1 MKYHAYELAHAMVSP
16 WRAISQ
22 GLRYQLDF
30 PLNPFSRLPMAR
42 SMSAACAVFE
52 RITNRYGKPAW
63 EIDAT
68 EINGEEVPVQI
79 KTVKHKSF
87 CNLIHFERERG
98 RWAPKE
104 PKVLLVA
111 PMSGH
116 YATLLRGTV
125 QAMLPEHEVYVTDWI
140 DARQVPTFDGR
151 FDLDDFIDYII
162 EFTDFLGPDTHIMA
176 VCQPAV
182 PCLAA
187 TAIMASREM
196 ENQPVSL
203 TMMGGPIDTRRNPT
217 VVNELA
223 EQKPIEWFE
232 QNVISH
238 VPFPNPGF
246 MRAGYPGFMQ
256 LTGFMTMNLE
266 RHREAHWQ
274 LFDHL
279 VEGDEDSVAAHEK
292 FYDEYLAVMD
302 LPAEFYLQT
311 VETAFQS
318 HALPLGTMRHR
329 SELVDCSKI
338 TRTSIITIEGEN
350 DDICGIGQTDAA
362 HALCSSVPEEAHFH
376 YVQPGVGHYGVF
388 NGRRWRSEIQPRI
401 RDQIRA
407 AEMLWSD
414 KMQSFPVAH
423 GASFALAAK

>member
-16 WRAISQ
+16 WRLASQ

-30 PLNPFSRLPMAR
+30 PFNPLSALPLSRSL
-42 SMSAACAVFE
+42 SAACHVFE
-52 RITNRYGKPAW
+52 RLTNRYGKPEW
-63 EIDAT
+63 GIEETVVGGNVTPVSID
-68 EINGEEVPVQI
+68 
-79 KTVKHKSF
+79 TVKHKPF
-87 CNLIHFERERG
+87 CNLIHFNRET
-98 RWAPKE
+98 ASQSPQDD

-125 QAMLPEHEVYVTDWI
+125 QAMLPAHDVYVTDWI
-140 DARQVPTFDGR
+140 DARQVSTFEGR

-162 EFTDFLGPDTHIMA
+162 EFTDFLGPNIHIMA

-187 TAIMASREM
+187 SAIMAARDLPV
-196 ENQPVSL
+196 QPLSL

-217 VVNELA
+217 VVNDLA
-223 EQKPIEWFE
+223 EQRPLSWFE

-246 MRAGYPGFMQ
+246 MRPVYPGFIQ
-256 LTGFMTMNLE
+256 LTGFMTMNLD
-266 RHREAHWQ
+266 RHREAHWK

-279 VEGDEDSVAAHEK
+279 VEGDDDSVAQHEK

-311 VETAFQS
+311 IETAFQS
-318 HALPLGTMRHR
+318 HALPMGTMMHR
-329 SELVDCSKI
+329 DELVDCSKI
-338 TRTSIITIEGEN
+338 RKTAIITIEGEN
-350 DDICGIGQTDAA
+350 DDICGIGQTEAA
-362 HALCSSVPEEAHFH
+362 HTLCSNASSHFH
-376 YVQPGVGHYGVF
+376 YVQPKVGHYGVF
-388 NGRRWRSEIQPRI
+388 NGRRWREEIQPRI
-401 RDQIRA
+401 AKQIRA
-407 AEMLWSD
+407 AEGRL
-414 KMQSFPVAH
+414 KALQS
-423 GASFALAAK
+423 AA

>member
-16 WRAISQ
+16 WRMASQ

-30 PLNPFSRLPMAR
+30 PFNPLSALPATR
-42 SMSAACAVFE
+42 SLSAACRVFE
-52 RITNRYGKPAW
+52 RLTNRYGKPEW
-63 EIDAT
+63 GIDETVVADKA
-68 EINGEEVPVQI
+68 VPI
-79 KTVKHKSF
+79 SIETVKRKPF
-87 CNLIHFERERG
+87 CDLIHFQRD
-98 RWAPKE
+98 ATINSTHSD

-125 QAMLPEHEVYVTDWI
+125 EAMLPEHDVYVTDWI
-140 DARQVPTFDGR
+140 DARQVSTFEGR

-162 EFTDFLGPDTHIMA
+162 EFTEFLGPNIHIIA

-187 TAIMASREM
+187 TAIMAARDLPA
-196 ENQPVSL
+196 QPLSL

-217 VVNELA
+217 VVNDLA
-223 EQKPIEWFE
+223 EQKPLSWFE

-246 MRAGYPGFMQ
+246 MRPVYPGFIQ
-256 LTGFMTMNLE
+256 LTGFMTMNLD
-266 RHREAHWQ
+266 RHREAHWK

-279 VEGDEDSVAAHEK
+279 VEGDNDSVAQHEK

-311 VETAFQS
+311 IETAFQS
-318 HALPLGTMRHR
+318 HALPMGKMMHR
-329 SELVDCSKI
+329 DELVDCTKI
-338 TRTSIITIEGEN
+338 RKTAIITIEGEN
-350 DDICGIGQTDAA
+350 DDICGIGQTKAA
-362 HALCSSVPEEAHFH
+362 HALCTKAPGHFH
-376 YVQPGVGHYGVF
+376 YVQPGVGHFGVF
-388 NGRRWRSEIQPRI
+388 NGRRWREEIQPRI
-401 RDQIRA
+401 ATQIHA
-407 AEMLWSD
+407 AAGRLKELET
-414 KMQSFPVAH
+414 
-423 GASFALAAK
+423 AA

>member
-16 WRAISQ
+16 WRMVSQ
-22 GLRYQLDF
+22 GLRFHLDF
-30 PLNPFSRLPMAR
+30 PLNPLSGMPVSR
-42 SMSAACAVFE
+42 SMSAACSLFE
-52 RITNRYGKPAW
+52 RMTNRYGKPEW
-63 EIDAT
+63 G
-68 EINGEEVPVQI
+68 INSVPVDGKDVPVAV
-79 KTVKHKSF
+79 KTTAAKPF
-87 CNLIHFERERG
+87 CNLIHFERDKQAIAG
-98 RWAPKE
+98 RSD

-125 QAMLPEHEVYVTDWI
+125 EAMLPEHEVYVTDWI
-140 DARQVPTFDGR
+140 DAREVPTIEGR

-162 EFTDFLGPDTHIMA
+162 EFTQLLGPDVHIMA

-187 TAIMASREM
+187 TAIMASRGTPT
-196 ENQPVSL
+196 QPTSL

-217 VVNELA
+217 VVNVLA
-223 EQKPIEWFE
+223 EQKPLSWFE

-238 VPFPNPGF
+238 VPFPNPGC
-246 MRAGYPGFMQ
+246 MRPVYPGFIQ

-266 RHREAHWQ
+266 RHREAHWK

-279 VEGDEDSVAAHEK
+279 VEGDDDSVTAHER

-318 HALPLGTMRHR
+318 HSLPDGKMMHR
-329 SELVDCSKI
+329 DEHVDCSKI
-338 TRTSIITIEGEN
+338 TRTAIITIEGEN
-350 DDICGIGQTDAA
+350 DDICGIGQTEAA
-362 HALCSSVPEEAHFH
+362 HILCSNLPDEERFH

-388 NGRRWRSEIQPRI
+388 NGRRWRTEIQPRI
-401 RDQIRA
+401 RDQI
-407 AEMLWSD
+407 
-414 KMQSFPVAH
+414 
-423 GASFALAAK
+423 LAAAARRVHPSHYGTSE